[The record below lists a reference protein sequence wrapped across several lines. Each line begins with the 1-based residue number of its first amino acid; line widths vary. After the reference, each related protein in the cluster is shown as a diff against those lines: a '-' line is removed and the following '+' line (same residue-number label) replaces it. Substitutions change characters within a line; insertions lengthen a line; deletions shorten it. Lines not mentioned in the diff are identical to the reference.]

1 MSMASWRAADALAPS
16 VAVASVFRA
25 SRRSSAGVAGEP
37 SFATAAGSLAAG
49 EKGLARSWTRL
60 GPITAGGAAA
70 VPAAPAGE
78 ARARRA
84 RAPTAQAA
92 PARRDRPGNLPLVTE
107 SLRLTCPTRS
117 GADRLVARLVEARSA
132 TFGKPLGR
140 AQRGARPTGPAG
152 PAREPLSAMSA
163 AGGGQEPP
171 VRVHQLGGAGVPT
184 LDGVGRPGWCAPR
197 YRDMR
202 KATMASFSGPVSWR
216 MPTSRLPL

>member
-1 MSMASWRAADALAPS
+1 MSMASWRAADAPAPS

-37 SFATAAGSLAAG
+37 SFATAAGSLAPG

-84 RAPTAQAA
+84 RAPTAEAA
-92 PARRDRPGNLPLVTE
+92 PARRNRPGNLPLVAE

-117 GADRLVARLVEARSA
+117 GADRLVARLVQARSA
-132 TFGKPLGR
+132 TFGKPVGPAPGAAGPPGHAGPDRGASSLMPAAGRGPGAPVPVQQLGR
-140 AQRGARPTGPAG
+140 VGARSMDGMARSGWSGRRTTG
-152 PAREPLSAMSA
+152 
-163 AGGGQEPP
+163 
-171 VRVHQLGGAGVPT
+171 T
-184 LDGVGRPGWCAPR
+184 
-197 YRDMR
+197 
-202 KATMASFSGPVSWR
+202 
-216 MPTSRLPL
+216 

>member
-84 RAPTAQAA
+84 RAPTAKAA
-92 PARRDRPGNLPLVTE
+92 PARRDRPGNLPLVAE

-140 AQRGARPTGPAG
+140 APGRAAVPGSSELPTWGTPSTWSLLSVKKGPSWHSTQPTLLNSFWPSRAW
-152 PAREPLSAMSA
+152 ADMVPLSKAV
-163 AGGGQEPP
+163 GGGPS
-171 VRVHQLGGAGVPT
+171 VLT
-184 LDGVGRPGWCAPR
+184 
-197 YRDMR
+197 
-202 KATMASFSGPVSWR
+202 
-216 MPTSRLPL
+216 